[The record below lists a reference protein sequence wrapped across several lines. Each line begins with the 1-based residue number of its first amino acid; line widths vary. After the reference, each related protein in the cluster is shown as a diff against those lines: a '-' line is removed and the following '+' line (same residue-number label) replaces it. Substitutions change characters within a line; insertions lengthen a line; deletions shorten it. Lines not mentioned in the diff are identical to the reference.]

1 MVNDLIIQKNNLNL
15 NLDPIYVDTKV
26 IRAKKSLKLGKPLIA
41 TTTETTA
48 TTNNSILSSSPSS
61 SSSLPSIINTTR
73 PISNTISNI
82 TTLPIT
88 VVPVTATTTTIT
100 TKTLTSKSIVVAAT
114 PPTTTAATNS
124 IKSTNNK
131 ILIKSLNDEKFLN
144 NLQNSSHSTIGYQI
158 TQDNINNFDNNL
170 EYNQD
175 QLDNQQSLLICDEQ
189 ISPILPP
196 PPILKLSSTKY
207 LNKLSKISSTS
218 IQSTIISNPN
228 TINNQIITE
237 ISSDLITLKN
247 HKPTV
252 VSTVSGTLSN
262 HINSSI
268 LLKNKKK
275 KNLINNIEIIND
287 NNDDYDDGND
297 NNDLKIIDDGEI
309 IANNLNWKFFDR
321 ISLLDDE
328 LRDQES
334 CGENNFDDC
343 NEATSSSQEVLL
355 SKSNQLQKNSTIHHH
370 HHNNSEEDHHY
381 TTYNTQTLDSYNST
395 IITNPHK
402 QHQQQ
407 QQQHNR
413 DHTSKLKTSLPKT
426 SSTTTSATPTSIA
439 YVVSDMNSPES
450 PSTSAAVVINNNYTN
465 SNYQNNNNNISS
477 NNNNNSN
484 HNHHSINKNHNKKN
498 NSNNN
503 NNNNT
508 IISNSI
514 SPNCSIKNN
523 IITHINQSGG
533 SIGNLRNDT
542 MIGSNITTS
551 ENSQGILGQQQQ
563 QQQQQK
569 QQQQLQTNSSSLKRK
584 SKKPTGSI
592 SGGIGIGGSNS
603 AGGGQGSNNVGGT
616 TSGLYGWRK
625 KCLYILLLILMLL
638 IIINLILTLWILK
651 VMEFSSEGMGQ
662 LKIVPG
668 GIQLSGQA
676 LIMDLLRASVIRS
689 KHGQPI
695 TLESSRNFSINTR
708 DSNGIL
714 ENHLFLGHDKLECLA
729 NGFRINDTTGKNL
742 FSVNRNEV
750 VIGAHHLRIDGEG
763 GVTFRESV
771 QTPHVRAEPSR
782 ELRLE
787 SPTRQLE
794 MTAAKDI
801 NLQSRAGGIDINAL
815 DDVKLSSIDGSIRLE
830 SSKIFLPNLKPVK
843 LLTSGTSFHENFDKV
858 TQLCACSNGKLF
870 LASPKG
876 HCSDD
881 EGTICR

>member
-355 SKSNQLQKNSTIHHH
+355 S
-370 HHNNSEEDHHY
+370 
-381 TTYNTQTLDSYNST
+381 
-395 IITNPHK
+395 
-402 QHQQQ
+402 
-407 QQQHNR
+407 
-413 DHTSKLKTSLPKT
+413 
-426 SSTTTSATPTSIA
+426 
-439 YVVSDMNSPES
+439 
-450 PSTSAAVVINNNYTN
+450 
-465 SNYQNNNNNISS
+465 
-477 NNNNNSN
+477 
-484 HNHHSINKNHNKKN
+484 
-498 NSNNN
+498 
-503 NNNNT
+503 
-508 IISNSI
+508 
-514 SPNCSIKNN
+514 
-523 IITHINQSGG
+523 
-533 SIGNLRNDT
+533 IGNLRNDT

-616 TSGLYGWRK
+616 TSGILHNNNKKNHSVFNGLPDNGIGFHLGLYGWRK

>member
-355 SKSNQLQKNSTIHHH
+355 S
-370 HHNNSEEDHHY
+370 
-381 TTYNTQTLDSYNST
+381 
-395 IITNPHK
+395 
-402 QHQQQ
+402 
-407 QQQHNR
+407 
-413 DHTSKLKTSLPKT
+413 
-426 SSTTTSATPTSIA
+426 
-439 YVVSDMNSPES
+439 
-450 PSTSAAVVINNNYTN
+450 
-465 SNYQNNNNNISS
+465 
-477 NNNNNSN
+477 
-484 HNHHSINKNHNKKN
+484 
-498 NSNNN
+498 
-503 NNNNT
+503 
-508 IISNSI
+508 
-514 SPNCSIKNN
+514 
-523 IITHINQSGG
+523 GG

-616 TSGLYGWRK
+616 TSGILHNNNKKNHSVFNGLPDNGIGFHLGLYGWRK